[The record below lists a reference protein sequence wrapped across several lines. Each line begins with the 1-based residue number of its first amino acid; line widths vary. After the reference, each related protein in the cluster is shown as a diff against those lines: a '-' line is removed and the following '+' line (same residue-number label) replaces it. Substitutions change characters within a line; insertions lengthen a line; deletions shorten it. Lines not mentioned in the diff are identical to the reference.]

1 MTPQELAFNILSKT
15 TANGYHEDR
24 DSQGT
29 NALHQ
34 DVYDAG
40 QVTGDMRKLLEERTG
55 RPVVSP
61 QNAKDLRKISSEK
74 KKKLLPV
81 AQQQQILL

>member
-29 NALHQ
+29 NALHR

-55 RPVVSP
+55 RSVVSS
-61 QNAKDLRKISSEK
+61 QNAKDLRKIVPERK
-74 KKKLLPV
+74 KKRLPAV
-81 AQQQQILL
+81 RQQQILL